1 MTFWI
6 IAAIIALV
14 SAVALGVTAARARTG
29 TGRAAEFDLRV
40 YRDQL
45 KEVDRDLARG
55 VIVAAD
61 ADRIRTEIG
70 RRILAAD
77 AKAKSENTAAA
88 SAGASWPLLIL
99 LCAVLI
105 GGGLWL
111 YATIG
116 QPGYGDL
123 PRSLRE
129 DQAETLRQTRP
140 SQAQA
145 EADLPP
151 LPPAPNLG
159 AEYEALVV
167 KLRETVATRP
177 DDLQGQI
184 LLAQNEAQLG
194 NFNAAHAAQSQVL
207 RIKGDSADPQDYLY
221 YADML
226 VLAAGG
232 YISPEAE
239 AALLETLKREPAN
252 GAALYYWGM
261 MYAQTGRPDLAFRIW
276 ERLLAVSAPD
286 RPWVP
291 PIRAQIEEIAQ
302 LAGEHRFTL
311 PPERAL
317 PGPSAEDMEAA
328 SDMSEEDRQD
338 MIRNMVDGLA
348 ERLATEG
355 GSAEEW
361 ARLIRALSVLG
372 ETEQVTAIWDDAQT
386 VFAEDPASME
396 LLTSAARAAGL
407 IP

>member
-1 MTFWI
+1 MAFWI
-6 IAAIIALV
+6 IAAGIALV
-14 SAVALGVTAARARTG
+14 SAVALGLTAARARAG
-29 TGRAAEFDLRV
+29 AGRAAEFDLRV

-55 VIVAAD
+55 VINAAD
-61 ADRIRTEIG
+61 ADRVRTEIG

-77 AKAKSENTAAA
+77 AKAQGETTAE
-88 SAGASWPLLIL
+88 AGAAVNWPLLVV
-99 LCAVLI
+99 LCGVLI

-129 DQAETLRQTRP
+129 DRAETIRQTRP

-145 EADLPP
+145 EAELPP
-151 LPPAPNLG
+151 LPPAPTLG
-159 AEYEALVV
+159 PDYEALVV
-167 KLRETVATRP
+167 KLRETVADRP
-177 DDLQGQI
+177 DDLQGQM

-194 NFNAAHAAQSQVL
+194 NFSAAHEAQSQVL
-207 RIKGDSADPQDYLY
+207 RLKGDSADWQDYLY

-232 YISPEAE
+232 YVSPEAE
-239 AALLETLKREPAN
+239 AALQETLKREPAN

-286 RPWVP
+286 RPWIA
-291 PIRAQIEEIAQ
+291 PILAQIEDIAQ

-317 PGPSAEDMEAA
+317 PGPSAEDVEAA
-328 SDMSEEDRQD
+328 SDMSDEDRQD

-355 GSAEEW
+355 GTAEEW

-372 ETEQVTAIWDDAQT
+372 ETERVTAIWGEAQT